1 MVPEPV
7 EIVTVLRALGVPV
20 ILVLFYLDGAIIG
33 KFAPPAA
40 LYVAYVALWSP
51 DGMMLYAIAAACV
64 VASTLGQFT
73 IYRGFNEESPEFIG
87 LRRTLPYVDRVPF
100 VVKDRMGAGRMDT
113 VGRLFDR
120 FGGAGIVVTNVVP
133 GIRCLM
139 AVPAGLSGYPRSRF
153 LTFATL
159 GNVVYL
165 VVLTAVAK
173 GISGIARLFPTL

>member
-51 DGMMLYAIAAACV
+51 DGTVLYAIAAACV
-64 VASTLGQFT
+64 IASTLGQFT
-73 IYRGFNEESPEFIG
+73 IYRGFNEESPEFVG

-100 VVKDRMGAGRMDT
+100 VVKARIGDGRMDT
-113 VGRLFDR
+113 VSRLFDR
-120 FGGAGIVVTNVVP
+120 FGGIGILVTNVIP

-139 AVPAGLSGYPRSRF
+139 AMPAGLSSYPRSRF
-153 LTFATL
+153 IAFVTL
-159 GNVVYL
+159 GNVAYL
-165 VVLTAVAK
+165 VVLTAIAK
-173 GISGIARLFPTL
+173 GISGFSRLVPGF